1 MSVPSTSRDNYRH
14 HHHYHHHHHQDQQSL
29 LKSKREIGFMNN
41 QHSRFF
47 WKMQRNRNRKFCC
60 QSPKWSQIT
69 ITYKSSK
76 GNVNIR
82 NSLLRHAQQ
91 YQVTLPPFHLKE
103 SNLQLKLTPRAKTL
117 FKTWHSCPMSIHT
130 VAVAQGQDSA
140 GPLILP
146 VPGPLILLISFPQD
160 LDATCITIS
169 ILRN

>member
-1 MSVPSTSRDNYRH
+1 MR
-14 HHHYHHHHHQDQQSL
+14 
-29 LKSKREIGFMNN
+29 
-41 QHSRFF
+41 
-47 WKMQRNRNRKFCC
+47 RNSNRKFCC

-103 SNLQLKLTPRAKTL
+103 SNLQLKLTPRAWTHFNFL
-117 FKTWHSCPMSIHT
+117 HRCPMSIHT

-146 VPGPLILLISFPQD
+146 VAAPLILLISFPQD
-160 LDATCITIS
+160 LDVTCITSPCQYCETIALES
-169 ILRN
+169 VVVALPWPHNDAAVWPPEEASLSTIDI